1 MLYAEDVI
9 IKPVITEKSYMEMA
23 NGKYTFQT
31 KIDAT
36 KIDIKNAVEKLFN
49 VKVLKVNT
57 MRYDGKSKR
66 VGVHQ
71 GKTNAWKKAIVTID
85 TINTI
90 DYLLLKIFHRAQ
102 LDLPVAIISQ
112 HTGVS
117 ASIAGQGKE

>member
-9 IKPVITEKSYMEMA
+9 IRPIITEKSYSEMA
-23 NGKYTFQT
+23 SGKYTFET

-57 MRYDGKSKR
+57 MRYDGKTKR

-71 GKTNAWKKAIVTID
+71 GKTSAWKKAIVVID
-85 TINTI
+85 TNPADEKYLTKGGKQTSRNKKYNTEI
-90 DYLLLKIFHRAQ
+90 AE
-102 LDLPVAIISQ
+102 IS
-112 HTGVS
+112 S
-117 ASIAGQGKE
+117 AFASEGGN

>member
-9 IKPVITEKSYMEMA
+9 IKPIITEKSYMEMA

-36 KIDIKNAVEKLFN
+36 KIDIKNAVETLFN

-66 VGVHQ
+66 VWVHQ
-71 GKTNAWKKAIVTID
+71 GKTAAWKKAIVTID
-85 TINTI
+85 TNPKEEK
-90 DYLLLKIFHRAQ
+90 YLAK
-102 LDLPVAIISQ
+102 
-112 HTGVS
+112 G
-117 ASIAGQGKE
+117 GKEVKLGKKYNTEITEISSAFANEGGN